1 MRTQAVWLIDGYE
14 PTQAATGVFEAAQS
28 GTIPYPM
35 LPYMGLMHTALGNEL
50 ADFMQGKES
59 AEQALLDVEAA
70 YTAAAQ
76 GKGLSPVSTCREGAV
91 TPPPTLSGFGYKTHE
106 TPHLFLVL
114 LADRPCDA
122 AVHRAAYSFGRDAVA
137 FHRARGCLSSA
148 VENCGPFGCNE
159 ETTIDQEA
167 TRALRDAEPL
177 GRFVGLDIY
186 LNRGH
191 LAVAEVAE
199 VWRIADSLGA
209 FFQRLGNLPFY
220 RAMAFTLTYTFI
232 TVPLLIGLGLMIAL
246 AVNSLHRHLKGLVIF
261 FSLLPMIVTPVV
273 GALIMFWMIDSRGII
288 GNLIIYLSG
297 DPQLSLKASTPL
309 MWISLIIYGIW
320 HSAPFAFVVFYAGL
334 QTLPQDQLEARR
346 SMAQRACSSC
356 GLSPS
361 RT

>member
-1 MRTQAVWLIDGYE
+1 MKHRTFFWFFLPTGLAMLLFIALPIVSVVTQSLFTAHEAV
-14 PTQAATGVFEAAQS
+14 F
-28 GTIPYPM
+28 
-35 LPYMGLMHTALGNEL
+35 
-50 ADFMQGKES
+50 
-59 AEQALLDVEAA
+59 
-70 YTAAAQ
+70 
-76 GKGLSPVSTCREGAV
+76 V
-91 TPPPTLSGFGYKTHE
+91 T
-106 TPHLFLVL
+106 
-114 LADRPCDA
+114 
-122 AVHRAAYSFGRDAVA
+122 
-137 FHRARGCLSSA
+137 

-199 VWRIADSLGA
+199 AWRIADSTGA

-232 TVPLLIGLGLMIAL
+232 TVPLLIGLGLIIAL
-246 AVNSLHRHLKGLVIF
+246 TVNSLNRHLKGLVIF

-297 DPQLSLKASTPL
+297 DPQLSLKASTSL

-334 QTLPQDQLEARR
+334 QTLPRDQLEA
-346 SMAQRACSSC
+346 AQIDGATRLQQLRFVIVPHLMPLVTFVALIKLMDNFRVFEEIVGFNAQAHATSLSWIIYNDLRGETQQLSSAAATSVMTIL
-356 GLSPS
+356 GVAILLSPVLV
-361 RT
+361 RTWRDFRERAV